1 MVLLSMFNRLKLSSS
16 SSFTLGLFFVLIPLS
31 ISMSVTGEMTPAP
44 CFFSLI
50 ISIIMPVSRR
60 FI

>member
-1 MVLLSMFNRLKLSSS
+1 
-16 SSFTLGLFFVLIPLS
+16 
-31 ISMSVTGEMTPAP
+31 MSVMGEMTPAP

-50 ISIIMPVSRR
+50 ISNIMPVSRR